1 MDVPFNERMIDLVR
15 YRLSRAEESLAAS
28 KILIQNGLYKE
39 AAGRSY
45 YCVYHTLRSLVAL
58 DGTEYKKHA
67 GNITHFHKEYVKPG
81 IFDKRLGDIVQSS
94 FYCREESDYKDF
106 YIIDKKSVEEQV
118 QNAELFYHQIY
129 SYIENERGIKL
140 SEQEIK
146 ETTLGKDAIQEYKP
160 HL

>member
-1 MDVPFNERMIDLVR
+1 MDAPFNERMIDLVK
-15 YRLSRAEESLAAS
+15 YRLSRAEESLEAS
-28 KILIQNGLYKE
+28 RILIQNGLYKE

-81 IFDKRLGDIVQSS
+81 IFDKHLGDIVQSS

-118 QNAELFYHQIY
+118 QNAELFYHQI
-129 SYIENERGIKL
+129 SLYIENERGIKL
-140 SEQEIK
+140 SERESAEPTLNE
-146 ETTLGKDAIQEYKP
+146 ETVQKNKP